1 LSDPLFAL
9 IDPRSPRYA
18 GCCRDVACDFIL
30 RLSADPELTPFEGC
44 EETELIYLVDLE
56 TLSSEQ
62 LDAIVVRTVA
72 VNAVSPVEMLAE
84 YREFGL
90 PIAADASIVCEDPGE
105 GRLRFPFRS
114 GGAMGPAELAP
125 D

>member
-1 LSDPLFAL
+1 VAQLFAL

-18 GCCRDVACDFIL
+18 GWCRDLGRDFIPV
-30 RLSADPELTPFEGC
+30 LSAESEPTRFEGC
-44 EETELIYLVDLE
+44 EETVMVYLVDLE
-56 TLSSEQ
+56 ALSPEQ
-62 LDAIVVRTVA
+62 LGAIVGRTA
-72 VNAVSPVEMLAE
+72 VDNVVSPEEVLAE

-114 GGAMGPAELAP
+114 GGAMGPAERAP